1 MKSKFLQWLQ
11 SSFDNSTQGSSSK
24 KLTAFA
30 FVLLS
35 FYLHFFHCS
44 IDYAVEF
51 LIVDA
56 SVILGLLG
64 VSSWEKLKRDGGKSE
79 PEKVS

>member
-11 SSFDNSTQGSSSK
+11 SSFDNSTKGSSSK
-24 KLTAFA
+24 KLSAFA

-35 FYLHFFHCS
+35 IYLHFWYCS
-44 IDYAVEF
+44 LDYAVEF
-51 LIVDA
+51 LIIDC
-56 SVILGLLG
+56 STILGLLG

-79 PEKVS
+79 PKEVS